1 MNAQA
6 IWLNEEFAVTISY
19 RSDFKTCEVF
29 QSIDDLLEAGL
40 VCCFLYKNT
49 NEICKEK
56 LYILETIQA
65 WGKKIC

>member
-19 RSDFKTCEVF
+19 RNDLKICEVF
-29 QSIDDLLEAGL
+29 RALTSFWKQGL

-49 NEICKEK
+49 NEI
-56 LYILETIQA
+56 
-65 WGKKIC
+65 